1 MSLTVSFE
9 ESKVGKWDYDV
20 ILRRNY
26 VTVLKS
32 RHLGTAIFDFSISL
46 KLQKTVQID

>member
-1 MSLTVSFE
+1 MSLTVSVE

-26 VTVLKS
+26 VMVLKS

-46 KLQKTVQID
+46 KLQKKVQID